1 MLSEECELVTMVNVY
16 KGRLEVT
23 TTHVYYFDCSS
34 NKEEGI
40 FHINSF
46 NAYYFVLKFYFNF
59 EFVTQGF
66 FCNHII
72 CLFVTASVAGLT
84 KPGEVGNFFI
94 LVSMK
99 SPYSHQKAKLSV
111 FFHQ

>member
-1 MLSEECELVTMVNVY
+1 MMRLSIDVSIFRSDEVNDKEKFVLSEECELVTMVNVY

-46 NAYYFVLKFYFNF
+46 NAYYF
-59 EFVTQGF
+59 
-66 FCNHII
+66 
-72 CLFVTASVAGLT
+72 
-84 KPGEVGNFFI
+84 
-94 LVSMK
+94 
-99 SPYSHQKAKLSV
+99 
-111 FFHQ
+111 